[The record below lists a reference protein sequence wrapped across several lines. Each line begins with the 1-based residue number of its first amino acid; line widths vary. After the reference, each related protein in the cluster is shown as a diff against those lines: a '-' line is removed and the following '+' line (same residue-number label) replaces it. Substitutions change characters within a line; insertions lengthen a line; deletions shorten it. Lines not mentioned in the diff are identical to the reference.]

1 MMSSPTALQRRL
13 DSAFSDAQSRLD
25 DLVMNVADEGA
36 SLSDTYAFYEASM
49 DYSNANWAAGQ
60 MLSVKH
66 GLAKAIINDFN

>member
-1 MMSSPTALQRRL
+1 MSLSSPVQRRL
-13 DSAFSDAQSRLD
+13 DSAFVDAQSRLD
-25 DLVMNVADEGA
+25 EMAQTISEGEVSPA
-36 SLSDTYAFYEASM
+36 DTYAFYEASM